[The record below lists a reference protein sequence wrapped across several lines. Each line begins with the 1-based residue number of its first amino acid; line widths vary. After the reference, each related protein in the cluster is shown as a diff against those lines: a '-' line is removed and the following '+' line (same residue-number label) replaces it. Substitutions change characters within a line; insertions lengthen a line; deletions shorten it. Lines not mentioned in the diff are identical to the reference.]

1 MLIGKRNRGKVYFN
15 LAPIGQYVLFRST
28 NYVDYYSI
36 KKWIDQFQ
44 WVAPNNRKSLFK
56 ISVGGQNLVYRIAPQ
71 SRQMRCFR
79 RLPSSPW
86 RLKVTKAS
94 PCCQPSPISLEPQYW
109 HRVIGICF
117 IVSTPLS
124 GVLQTHNTEE
134 ASGSL
139 LKLSMQ
145 NGKKSLSNSEKA
157 TAFAVALPL
166 LMICCPW
173 FRNKVYVLS
182 IIRIS
187 IAATCAR
194 VALPWGSR

>member
-1 MLIGKRNRGKVYFN
+1 MAQENEQKNISFEDVWGRRESANIISG
-15 LAPIGQYVLFRST
+15 
-28 NYVDYYSI
+28 
-36 KKWIDQFQ
+36 
-44 WVAPNNRKSLFK
+44 K
-56 ISVGGQNLVYRIAPQ
+56 ISTPLCLGFPSVCNNEKDNAHNLIHIMQANLVYRIAPQ

-173 FRNKVYVLS
+173 FRDKVYVLS

-194 VALPWGSR
+194 VALP